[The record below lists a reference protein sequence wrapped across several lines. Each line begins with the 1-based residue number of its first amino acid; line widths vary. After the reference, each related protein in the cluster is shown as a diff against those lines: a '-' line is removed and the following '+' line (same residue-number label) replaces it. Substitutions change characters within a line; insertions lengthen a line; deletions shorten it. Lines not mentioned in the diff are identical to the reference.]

1 MVRSGNV
8 TGSPKASPG
17 CNGEGEAAPLAGGMG
32 SLGLGFDGAGES
44 CAPARPAANAKAKM
58 IPARASLKGD
68 ITVLRQVRRSGDSP
82 ASVRILAWPLA
93 NPRLFAI

>member
-1 MVRSGNV
+1 MVRSGSV

-17 CNGEGEAAPLAGGMG
+17 CNGEGAAGPLAGGMG
-32 SLGLGFDGAGES
+32 SLGLGFDGAGAFW
-44 CAPARPAANAKAKM
+44 APPEPPLNAKAK
-58 IPARASLKGD
+58 INPARASLKGD

-82 ASVRILAWPLA
+82 ASVCILAWPLA

>member
-1 MVRSGNV
+1 MVRSGSV

-17 CNGEGEAAPLAGGMG
+17 CNGEGDAGPLAGGMG
-32 SLGLGFDGAGES
+32 SLAFGFGGAGES
-44 CAPARPAANAKAKM
+44 CAPAGPPTNANAKM
-58 IPARASLKGD
+58 NPARASLKGD

-82 ASVRILAWPLA
+82 AWGRILPWPLA